1 MGERNANVARTPP
14 LAPDR
19 KAALTTKTTETD
31 TDELL
36 DRINVDARAASY
48 VRSTF
53 GWGDAHNVRRA
64 VLQTATWIKELPNAQ
79 PVFAVREGRVRSDRH
94 RVRPDRRR
102 HRRGAHHGSSVAAL
116 KYSLILIAAILSAAT
131 LTSAC
136 WLHPPR
142 SIASMISTRTPS
154 NPPSTS
160 CAPRFRASS
169 STFPTCGRRGPS
181 APWSAPTRS

>member
-1 MGERNANVARTPP
+1 MGERNATVARTPP

-19 KAALTTKTTETD
+19 KAALTTKKTETY

-53 GWGDAHNVRRA
+53 GCGDAHNVRRA

-79 PVFAVREGRVRSDRH
+79 FVFAVREGRVRSDRH

-102 HRRGAHHGSSVAAL
+102 HLCGDHHRREAGRYQPHHHLQQRGQRGEVTARVALADTMAPVA
-116 KYSLILIAAILSAAT
+116 S
-131 LTSAC
+131 
-136 WLHPPR
+136 R
-142 SIASMISTRTPS
+142 SHFI
-154 NPPSTS
+154 
-160 CAPRFRASS
+160 
-169 STFPTCGRRGPS
+169 
-181 APWSAPTRS
+181 